1 MKINILFQN
10 IEFANADQSKKEI
23 LKNFLEDLRN
33 KDKKIGKQSWEIVIM
48 KSELTDKELRIL
60 KHEKYISN
68 YWFVNENSELILDNL
83 RKSICKLFL
92 QKFEYKVVPAYIK
105 SCQSSQQGQ

>member
-33 KDKKIGKQSWEIVIM
+33 KDKKNRETKLGNR
-48 KSELTDKELRIL
+48 D
-60 KHEKYISN
+60 
-68 YWFVNENSELILDNL
+68 NEE
-83 RKSICKLFL
+83 
-92 QKFEYKVVPAYIK
+92 
-105 SCQSSQQGQ
+105 